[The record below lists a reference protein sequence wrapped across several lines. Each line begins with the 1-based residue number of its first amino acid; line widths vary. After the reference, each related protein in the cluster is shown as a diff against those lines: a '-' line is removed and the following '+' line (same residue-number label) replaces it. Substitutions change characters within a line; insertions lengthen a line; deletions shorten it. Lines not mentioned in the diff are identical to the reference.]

1 MHVEISGAS
10 VLSLT
15 ACLIA
20 AVERET
26 SHKHRY
32 VFKAAPSGESDW
44 SCPNAH
50 ALQENTV
57 GLLTAIEQDRNPIS
71 RQIGAVYPRL
81 DTPLCLGCKSRVP
94 FALAAESRTAIEA
107 AGSVL
112 SVIVK
117 EPGR

>member
-1 MHVEISGAS
+1 MSSKPHPAERAIGRAQMPTLFKKTPLDYSLQ
-10 VLSLT
+10 LSR
-15 ACLIA
+15 IGIPYQG
-20 AVERET
+20 R
-26 SHKHRY
+26 S
-32 VFKAAPSGESDW
+32 
-44 SCPNAH
+44 
-50 ALQENTV
+50 ALSIHPIH
-57 GLLTAIEQDRNPIS
+57 GL
-71 RQIGAVYPRL
+71 GHPRL